1 MALILSWSEQI
12 AIKKM
17 SANNQQ
23 KYAALAGEVEEL
35 ELKELL
41 GIALLQDLQTNPGTA
56 SNLLLL
62 NGTSFTNYMGQ
73 TVSHKGLRYVIA
85 YLNYSKYIGE
95 SYVNDTYTGVVS
107 KRREES
113 ELLSEG
119 SIKRLQDQAR
129 RQGLMEWKIIKDY
142 LNCNTSLFP
151 LWLCGFSKIPYTPKF
166 KGLKKTGQIK
176 EVYHFPVPRTNI

>member
-1 MALILSWSEQI
+1 MALILSWAQQI

-41 GIALLQDLQTNPGTA
+41 GISLLQDLQTNPTSTYNA
-56 SNLLLL
+56 LLL

-95 SYVNDTYTGVVS
+95 SWINDTFTGMVS
-107 KRREES
+107 KKREES

-119 SIKRLQDQAR
+119 SIRRLQDQAR
-129 RQGLMEWKIIKDY
+129 KQALTEWEIIKDY
-142 LNCNTSLFP
+142 LNCNSSLFP
-151 LWLCGFSKIPYTPKF
+151 LWLCGFSKTPYTPKF